1 MKKTMLGLSTLLL
14 SFAAQADT
22 VNITFVQDVV
32 TPAQTKAIVAKGSY
46 PFKGTQEIVFKIG
59 GKTCTYVGSA
69 KAIGP
74 KGCNYSL
81 TVNTSTNTLS
91 DSSAD
96 NNPGCTDPKEMLAN
110 CK

>member
-1 MKKTMLGLSTLLL
+1 MKKSMLGVFVLFL

-32 TPAQTKAIVAKGSY
+32 TPVQTKAIVVKGSY
-46 PFKGTQEIVFKIG
+46 PFKGTQEIVFKIA

-81 TVNTSTNTLS
+81 TVNTSTNALS
-91 DSSAD
+91 DPSAD
-96 NNPGCTDPKEMLAN
+96 SNPGCTDPKEMLAN